1 MTFWVLCKILQ
12 LNKMEL
18 QKALGLNLSLVGVS
32 LALLTGCGAKREAV
46 DLLVTNA
53 TVYTVDSTFSKA
65 QAFAVRDGKFVAVG
79 TSEDLKSRYE
89 AKEQVDA
96 QGQFV
101 YPGFY
106 DAHCHFYRYSLG
118 LSSTDLVGTT
128 SWAAVVQKL
137 QEQRKQYPQA
147 AWLTGRGWDQND
159 WPSKQFP
166 TKDTL
171 DALFP
176 DVPVMIIRVDGHAAL
191 VNQKALDL
199 AGVTAA
205 TPISGGTI
213 ARDARGRLTGLLVDN
228 ATRLVSSKIPEPTA
242 AEASQLLLKGQQNCL
257 AVGLTSLADAGL
269 DRANIEQM
277 AALQKDGKLHLR
289 LYVMLNPTAPNKNYY
304 LKNGPVLSD
313 QLTVSSFKVYA
324 DGALGSRGAC
334 LVEPYADR
342 PKETGFLLST
352 EKQFRDL
359 AKELAASKFQ
369 MNTHAIGDSANR
381 LILNIYG
388 EALAGQKDRRWRI
401 EHAQVVTPAD
411 MPKFGQ
417 FGIVPSVQP
426 THATSDMYWA
436 AERLG
441 KNRVKTAYAFQELLK
456 QYGQLAL
463 GSDFP
468 VEDINPLYGFHSAV
482 ARQDAKNFPQG
493 GFQPENAISR
503 PDALRGM
510 TTWAAHAGFEEKRKG
525 QIKPG
530 MLADFV
536 VLPTDLLTAPAEQ
549 LRTLKVAQTWIGG
562 RQVYSARK

>member
-1 MTFWVLCKILQ
+1 MVHFSSSFSKNFAAPLL
-12 LNKMEL
+12 
-18 QKALGLNLSLVGVS
+18 S
-32 LALLTGCGAKREAV
+32 LALLSSCGAKREAV

-53 TVYTVDSTFSKA
+53 TVCTVDSTFSKA
-65 QAFAVRDGKFVAVG
+65 EAFAVKGGKFVAVG
-79 TSEDLKSRYE
+79 PAADLK
-89 AKEQVDA
+89 AKYQAAQELDA
-96 QGQFV
+96 GGKFI

-118 LSSTDLVGTT
+118 LSYADLVGTA
-128 SWAAVVQKL
+128 SWEAVLQKL
-137 QEQRKQYPQA
+137 QQHRQQHPQA
-147 AWLTGRGWDQND
+147 AWLLGRGWDQND
-159 WPSKQFP
+159 WPDKQFP
-166 TKDTL
+166 TKDKL
-171 DALFP
+171 DQLFP
-176 DVPVMIIRVDGHAAL
+176 DVPVALIRVDGHAAI

-199 AGVTAA
+199 GGVTAR

-213 ARDARGRLTGLLVDN
+213 ARDAQGRLTGLLVDN
-228 ATRLVSSKIPEPTA
+228 ATRLVGNKIAEPSA
-242 AEASQLLLKGQQNCL
+242 AEATQLLLQGQQNCL

-269 DRANIEQM
+269 DKANIDQM
-277 AALQKDGKLHLR
+277 AALQKQKKLKLR
-289 LYVMLNPTAPNKNYY
+289 LYAMLTPTPENRAYY
-304 LKNGPVLSD
+304 LKNGPVLTD

-334 LVEPYADR
+334 LVKPYADK

-352 EKQFRDL
+352 EKQFREL
-359 AKELAASKFQ
+359 ARELAASKFQ

-381 LILNIYG
+381 IILNIYG
-388 EALAGQKDRRWRI
+388 AALKGQKDRRWRI
-401 EHAQVVTPAD
+401 EHAQVITPAD

-436 AERLG
+436 GERLGAERL
-441 KNRVKTAYAFQELLK
+441 KTAYAYQELLK

-468 VEDINPLYGFHSAV
+468 VENINPLFGFHAAV
-482 ARQDAKNFPQG
+482 ARQDAKNYPAA
-493 GFQPENAISR
+493 GFQMENAISR

-510 TTWAAHAGFEEKRKG
+510 TTWAAHAAFEEKRKG

-536 VLPTDLLTAPAEQ
+536 VLNTDLLTAPNEK
-549 LRTLKVAQTWIGG
+549 LRGAQVLQTWIGG
-562 RQVYSARK
+562 EKVFGRK

>member
-1 MTFWVLCKILQ
+1 MTNFTKPLG
-12 LNKMEL
+12 
-18 QKALGLNLSLVGVS
+18 QKLGVAWLALGA
-32 LALLTGCGAKREAV
+32 LAGCQSQRESV

-53 TVYTVDSTFSKA
+53 TVYTVDSTFAKA
-65 QAFAVRDGKFVAVG
+65 EAFAVKDGKFVAVG
-79 TSEDLKSRYE
+79 SSADLKSRFSA
-89 AKEQVDA
+89 AKEVDA
-96 QGQFV
+96 KGQFI

-106 DAHCHFYRYSLG
+106 DAHCHFYRYALALPSA
-118 LSSTDLVGTT
+118 DLVGTT
-128 SWAAVVQKL
+128 SWAQVIQKL
-137 QEQRKQYPQA
+137 QENRKKYPQA

-159 WPSKQFP
+159 WPTKQFP

-171 DALFP
+171 DVLFP
-176 DVPVMIIRVDGHAAL
+176 DVPVLLTRVDGHAAV

-199 AGVTAA
+199 AGVTAS

-213 ARDARGRLTGLLVDN
+213 TRNAQGRLTGLLVDN
-228 ATRLVSSKIPEPTA
+228 ATRLVSSKIPDPTP
-242 AEASQLLLKGQQNCL
+242 AESNRLLLQAQQLCL

-269 DRANIEQM
+269 DRADVEQM
-277 AALQKDGKLHLR
+277 AALQQQGQLKLR
-289 LYVMLNPTAPNKNYY
+289 LYVMLNPTAPNRAHY
-304 LKNGPVLSD
+304 LKNGPILTD

-334 LVEPYADR
+334 LVQPYADR

-352 EKQFRDL
+352 EKEYRAL
-359 AKELAASKFQ
+359 AQELAASKFQ

-381 LILNIYG
+381 IILNIYG
-388 EALAGQKDRRWRI
+388 EALRGQKDRRWRI

-417 FGIVPSVQP
+417 YGIVPSVQP

-436 AERLG
+436 GERLG
-441 KNRVKTAYAFQELLK
+441 AARLKTAYAYAELLK

-468 VEDINPLYGFHSAV
+468 VEAINPLYGFHSAV
-482 ARQDAKNFPQG
+482 ARQDAKNYPTG
-493 GFQPENAISR
+493 GFQMENALSR

-510 TTWAAHAGFEEKRKG
+510 TTWAAHAAFEEKRKG

-536 VLPTDLLTAPAEQ
+536 VMKTDLITAPNEQ
-549 LRTLKVAQTWIGG
+549 LRNASVLQTWIGG
-562 RQVYSARK
+562 QQVFMRK

>member
-1 MTFWVLCKILQ
+1 MTNFTKPLG
-12 LNKMEL
+12 
-18 QKALGLNLSLVGVS
+18 QKLGVAWLALGA
-32 LALLTGCGAKREAV
+32 LAGCQGQRESV

-53 TVYTVDSTFSKA
+53 TVYTVDSTFAKA
-65 QAFAVRDGKFVAVG
+65 EAFAVKDGKFVAVG
-79 TSEDLKSRYE
+79 SSADLKSRFSA
-89 AKEQVDA
+89 AKEVDA
-96 QGQFV
+96 KGQFI

-106 DAHCHFYRYSLG
+106 DAHCHFYRYALALPSA
-118 LSSTDLVGTT
+118 DLVGTT
-128 SWAAVVQKL
+128 SWAQVIQKL
-137 QEQRKQYPQA
+137 QENRKKYPQA

-159 WPSKQFP
+159 WPTKQFP

-171 DALFP
+171 DVLFP
-176 DVPVMIIRVDGHAAL
+176 DIPVLLTRVDGHAAV

-199 AGVTAA
+199 AGVTAS

-213 ARDARGRLTGLLVDN
+213 TRNAQGRLTGLLVDN
-228 ATRLVSSKIPEPTA
+228 ATRLVSSKIPDPTP
-242 AEASQLLLKGQQNCL
+242 AESNRLLLQAQQLCL

-269 DRANIEQM
+269 DRADVEQM
-277 AALQKDGKLHLR
+277 AALQQQGQLKLR
-289 LYVMLNPTAPNKNYY
+289 LYVMLNPTAPNRAHY
-304 LKNGPVLSD
+304 LKNGPILTD

-334 LVEPYADR
+334 LVQPYADR

-352 EKQFRDL
+352 EKEYRAL

-381 LILNIYG
+381 IILNIYG
-388 EALAGQKDRRWRI
+388 EALRGQKDRRWRI

-417 FGIVPSVQP
+417 YGIVPSVQP

-436 AERLG
+436 GERLG
-441 KNRVKTAYAFQELLK
+441 AARLKTAYAYAELLK

-468 VEDINPLYGFHSAV
+468 VEAINPLYGFHSAV
-482 ARQDAKNFPQG
+482 ARQDAKNYPTG
-493 GFQPENAISR
+493 GFQMENALSR

-510 TTWAAHAGFEEKRKG
+510 TTWAAHAAFEEKRKG

-536 VLPTDLLTAPAEQ
+536 VMKTDLITAPNEQ
-549 LRTLKVAQTWIGG
+549 LRNASVLQTWIGG
-562 RQVYSARK
+562 QQVFMRK

>member
-1 MTFWVLCKILQ
+1 MTQLFPTLACKLAAP
-12 LNKMEL
+12 L
-18 QKALGLNLSLVGVS
+18 
-32 LALLTGCGAKREAV
+32 LALAFFSSCQTKREDV

-65 QAFAVRDGKFVAVG
+65 EAFAVKNGKFVAVG
-79 TSEDLKSRYE
+79 SAADLKSRYSAE
-89 AKEQVDA
+89 KEVDA
-96 QGQFV
+96 KGQFI

-106 DAHCHFYRYSLG
+106 DAHCHFYRYALG
-118 LSSTDLVGTT
+118 LANADLVGTN
-128 SWAAVVQKL
+128 SWKEVI
-137 QEQRKQYPQA
+137 QRLTENRRKYPTTD
-147 AWLTGRGWDQND
+147 WLVGRGWDQND
-159 WPSKQFP
+159 WVSKQFP

-171 DALFP
+171 DQLFP
-176 DVPVMIIRVDGHAAL
+176 NVPVLLARVDGHAAIA
-191 VNQKALDL
+191 NQKALDL
-199 AGVTAA
+199 AGITAR

-213 ARDARGRLTGLLVDN
+213 ARDAQGHLTGLLVDN
-228 ATRLVSSKIPEPTA
+228 AVDLVSSKIPEPTPTEA
-242 AEASQLLLKGQQNCL
+242 ARLLLQGQQLCL

-269 DRANIEQM
+269 DKPNIDQL
-277 AALQKDGKLHLR
+277 AALQIQNKLKLR
-289 LYVMLNPTAPNKNYY
+289 LYVMLNPTAANKAYY
-304 LKNGPVLSD
+304 LPRGPVFTD
-313 QLTVSSFKVYA
+313 QLTINSFKVYA

-334 LVEPYADR
+334 LVQPYADR
-342 PKETGFLLST
+342 PKEKGFLLAT
-352 EKQFRDL
+352 EREFRAL

-388 EALAGQKDRRWRI
+388 EALKGQKDRRWRI

-436 AERLG
+436 GERLG
-441 KNRVKTAYAFQELLK
+441 AARLKTAYAYAELLK

-468 VEDINPLYGFHSAV
+468 IENINPLFGFHSAV
-482 ARQDAKNFPQG
+482 ARQDAKNFPKG
-493 GFQPENAISR
+493 GFQMENAISR
-503 PDALRGM
+503 PEALRGM

-536 VLPTDLLTAPAEQ
+536 VLNTDLLTAPNEK
-549 LRTLKVAQTWIGG
+549 LRGASVLQTWIGG
-562 RQVYSARK
+562 QLVFTKK

>member
-1 MTFWVLCKILQ
+1 MTFLYLKHRLTLLMTIF
-12 LNKMEL
+12 NKPL
-18 QKALGLNLSLVGVS
+18 AQKLITPLLAMGL
-32 LALLTGCGAKREAV
+32 LAGCQAKRETV

-53 TVYTVDSTFSKA
+53 TVYTVDSTFAKA
-65 QAFAVRDGKFVAVG
+65 EAFAVKNGRFVAVG
-79 TSEDLKSRYE
+79 PAADLQARYT
-89 AKEQVDA
+89 ATKEVDA
-96 QGQFV
+96 KGQFI

-106 DAHCHFYRYSLG
+106 DAHCHFYRYALALPSA
-118 LSSTDLVGTT
+118 DLVGTT
-128 SWAAVVQKL
+128 SWGAVVQKL
-137 QEQRKQYPQA
+137 QENRRKYPQA

-159 WPSKQFP
+159 WPGKQFP

-171 DALFP
+171 DLLFP
-176 DVPVMIIRVDGHAAL
+176 DVPVLITRVDGHAAI

-199 AGVTAA
+199 AGITVR

-213 ARDARGRLTGLLVDN
+213 GRDAQGHLTGLLVDN
-228 ATRLVSSKIPEPTA
+228 ATRLVSSKIPEPTP
-242 AEASQLLLKGQQNCL
+242 AEAARLLLQAQQLCL

-269 DRANIEQM
+269 DRADIEQM
-277 AALQKDGKLHLR
+277 ATLQQQGQLRLR
-289 LYVMLNPTAPNKNYY
+289 LYAMLNPTPANRAYY
-304 LKNGPVLSD
+304 LKTGPVLTD
-313 QLTVSSFKVYA
+313 QLTVNSFKVYA

-334 LVEPYADR
+334 LVQPYADK

-352 EKQFRDL
+352 EKEYRAL

-381 LILNIYG
+381 IILNIYG
-388 EALAGQKDRRWRI
+388 EALKGQKDRRWRI

-436 AERLG
+436 GERLG
-441 KNRVKTAYAFQELLK
+441 AARLKTAYAYAELLK
-456 QYGQLAL
+456 QYGQIAL

-468 VEDINPLYGFHSAV
+468 VEDINPLFGFHSAV
-482 ARQDAKNFPQG
+482 ARQDAKNFPAG
-493 GFQPENAISR
+493 GFQMTNALSR

-510 TTWAAHAGFEEKRKG
+510 TTWAAHAGFEERRKG

-536 VLPTDLLTAPAEQ
+536 VLDTDLLTAPNER
-549 LRTLKVAQTWIGG
+549 LRGAQVRQTWIGG
-562 RQVYSARK
+562 QLVFNKK